1 MSCNGDWPA
10 GRLEYPIA
18 PVPVPSGQITL
29 CVEVRGDT
37 QQLFWSNGGREQPPG
52 PARDAFHVSDEGAQ
66 GEHASFTG
74 AFVGMMAFDIT
85 GRGKQARYG
94 AFSYAPVMLDLSKK
108 IDVRH

>member
-1 MSCNGDWPA
+1 MSCNGDWSA
-10 GRLEYPIA
+10 GRLEIPIA
-18 PVPVPSGQITL
+18 PAPVP
-29 CVEVRGDT
+29 
-37 QQLFWSNGGREQPPG
+37 
-52 PARDAFHVSDEGAQ
+52 DEGVQ

-74 AFVGMMAFDIT
+74 DFVGMMAFDIT